1 MQGSEQARMH
11 GKYEPAIELLRLTLY
26 LTRQTGA
33 LEQRLRATGMI
44 GWLLAQTFR
53 GDEAIALL
61 EPALDEAAGVD
72 ERTIASLKLWL
83 VRAYFVNR
91 GADPARMAESLEDV
105 LQIAERRGLLDILA
119 LALIAKSNILLALGR
134 RREGTGLL
142 TVAYNIGRDNDLA
155 DVTIRAGN
163 NLASMLTESDLAASI
178 DLHVELMAM
187 ARRVGRLDGLL
198 SLTSN
203 FGYSAFLA
211 GRWDAAME
219 AMEPV
224 LAGEMSDRERMVML
238 NNAIIVRVNRGEMID
253 DDLALLRKLAHK
265 MQGAQPEM
273 FLADPEANSALSN
286 GELQTASA
294 RFLVIA
300 DDDPSQMPEYA
311 YRAAR
316 PMLWAGDIEAAR
328 AYYDKVSERGAFSP
342 VA

>member
-1 MQGSEQARMH
+1 
-11 GKYEPAIELLRLTLY
+11 
-26 LTRQTGA
+26 
-33 LEQRLRATGMI
+33 
-44 GWLLAQTFR
+44 
-53 GDEAIALL
+53 
-61 EPALDEAAGVD
+61 
-72 ERTIASLKLWL
+72 
-83 VRAYFVNR
+83 
-91 GADPARMAESLEDV
+91 
-105 LQIAERRGLLDILA
+105 
-119 LALIAKSNILLALGR
+119 
-134 RREGTGLL
+134 
-142 TVAYNIGRDNDLA
+142 
-155 DVTIRAGN
+155 
-163 NLASMLTESDLAASI
+163 MLTESDLAASI

-224 LAGEMSDRERMVML
+224 LAGEMSDRERLVML
-238 NNAIIVRVNRGEMID
+238 NNATIVRVNRGEVVD
-253 DDLALLRKLAHK
+253 DDLVLLRELAHK

-316 PMLWAGDIEAAR
+316 PMLWTGDIDAAR
-328 AYYDKVSERGAFSP
+328 ACYDKVAERGAFSP
-342 VA
+342 VATARIATLEAGIAALEGRTSEATALYREALRGWRDAHSRWDEVLTGIDMALLLDPTDPEVAEGVKSTRAILEELRARTYLERLDAAALRAAAEPAPSRGSSVEAALAG